1 MDSSESPYTHFQI
14 ETEESKSAM
23 NKFKCIRINRIYK
36 NHEIELCVCA
46 KGNRWNINGQK
57 QTAQQKKRPNKRGSK
72 SKSRS
77 RPIV

>member
-57 QTAQQKKRPNKRGSK
+57 QTAQQKNGQTKEEAKAK
-72 SKSRS
+72 AEADL
-77 RPIV
+77 